1 MRQPV
6 RSAPVRPASTRD
18 DAFEAILK
26 PWAKTVGPCGVALG
40 EETKPSAEEPVSSHN
55 VVCPVSQSL

>member
-40 EETKPSAEEPVSSHN
+40 GPLNPLTPCSMHGLP
-55 VVCPVSQSL
+55 